1 MPLRSRIP
9 QPLRQLR
16 RIAHARTWS
25 YSQLTAPGRVLPSFL
40 ICGGHRCG
48 TAGLHRMLAAH
59 PLVLRAARRDG
70 VSFFDVSYERGIDWY
85 RGHFPRQR
93 TARRLQRRHG
103 GTASAFETSPYY
115 LYHPYAAV
123 RIARDLPDVRLLVLV
138 RDPAARAWSHFRVE
152 RAAGHEPEPSFAR
165 ALALESARLR
175 GQEERLGVDAGYRSF
190 AHQHHA
196 YRQRGEYADYLDR
209 LAGQVGRGRIHVVE
223 AERLWATPTEVYAEV
238 LEFLGLPLL
247 DTTPPTPLDLPGG
260 FAPTGFAPAGVPV
273 GFAPVEPL
281 GARTRRELSD
291 HFVPHDAQLA
301 RWLGRPPVWR
311 TTTPEKETP

>member
-1 MPLRSRIP
+1 MPIRSRIP
-9 QPLRQLR
+9 APLA
-16 RIAHARTWS
+16 RIVPARPWS
-25 YSQLTAPGRVLPSFL
+25 YGRWTAPGRVLPTFL

-48 TAGLHRMLAAH
+48 TAGLHRLLAAH

-103 GTASAFETSPYY
+103 GPTGTFENSPYY

-138 RDPAARAWSHFRVE
+138 RDPVDRAWSHFRLE

-175 GQEERLGVDAGYRSF
+175 GQEERLGVEAGYRSF

-196 YRQRGEYADYLDR
+196 YRQRGEYAAYLDR
-209 LAGQVGRGRIHVVE
+209 LAGQVGRDRIHVVE
-223 AERLWATPTEVYAEV
+223 AERLWAAPARVYAEV
-238 LEFLGLPLL
+238 LDFLGLPLL
-247 DTTPPTPLDLPGG
+247 GVPQTAPGG
-260 FAPTGFAPAGVPV
+260 PPAAAEGAV
-273 GFAPVEPL
+273 VEPL
-281 GARTRRELSD
+281 ADRIRRELGD
-291 HFVPHDAQLA
+291 HFAPHDARLA
-301 RWLGRPPVWR
+301 DWLGRPPVWR
-311 TTTPEKETP
+311 TADAPRRMPPHPDATTW